1 MRPGDTIFELYDF
14 MSLDSRSNT
23 DKFEQMEILTNL
35 LATARAS
42 SWLISAD
49 IDNSGLDDPSFDNAL
64 WWHALDY
71 SALCDVKRSASASP
85 ESSGSVALDG
95 VIVQDESA
103 EAQQTQQEQQSVENP
118 PAPIDPTHDPTLVA
132 FSPGKDFD
140 WNAFM
145 NNQHPE
151 QDLTQPNSAGAGAD
165 MLWDFM
171 LEENNEVPSAPMGYG
186 SPFWKNLTPS
196 QHV

>member
-1 MRPGDTIFELYDF
+1 MLTLP
-14 MSLDSRSNT
+14 
-23 DKFEQMEILTNL
+23 QMEILTNIMG
-35 LATARAS
+35 TAKAS
-42 SWLISAD
+42 SWLISPV

-85 ESSGSVALDG
+85 ESSGSAMEANVQEERVETHPQPPQMHSNLDQHHNG
-95 VIVQDESA
+95 TEDA
-103 EAQQTQQEQQSVENP
+103 EP
-118 PAPIDPTHDPTLVA
+118 GAPVDPNQDPTLGA

-145 NNQHPE
+145 SSQAVEPDPNQP
-151 QDLTQPNSAGAGAD
+151 PNAD

-171 LEENNEVPSAPMGYG
+171 LEENNDVPSAPMGYG